1 MFMTSSLYS
10 STCTCMV
17 SSCIK
22 DDASIVY
29 KHFSQN
35 ERKATEYGILND
47 IKGDLHVEEKQAT
60 NRY

>member
-1 MFMTSSLYS
+1 MFMTSSLYN

-22 DDASIVY
+22 DDSSIVY
-29 KHFSQN
+29 KYFSQN
-35 ERKATEYGILND
+35 ERKVTEYGILND
-47 IKGDLHVEEKQAT
+47 NKGDLHVEEKQAT